1 VTTLARPREGRPVH
15 DGPHAGVPDYLHR
28 PLKRWLEN
36 VYTVKHDTLAPEMD
50 EVGLERLAA
59 LLRIDLRGTDG
70 FGMLIGIFS
79 WTDDNDERLLDV
91 IHYTLQIPT
100 RMPKM
105 WHELEVLLAYGGSMW
120 AATSRGLQRRV
131 EATATEVF
139 NAATASSDTASDH
152 LVLAWSGAYGRNPH
166 PASAWHHSI
175 KALEASLQKIVCPYM
190 ETATLPFIIDQLKTG
205 QWNLELRGQARDYAI
220 DPLIKMLELVWPD
233 PNRHGSHAP
242 ESPATREEAGAVVL
256 LAVTIVQWARNGQ
269 IIKR

>member
-1 VTTLARPREGRPVH
+1 
-15 DGPHAGVPDYLHR
+15 
-28 PLKRWLEN
+28 
-36 VYTVKHDTLAPEMD
+36 
-50 EVGLERLAA
+50 
-59 LLRIDLRGTDG
+59 
-70 FGMLIGIFS
+70 
-79 WTDDNDERLLDV
+79 
-91 IHYTLQIPT
+91 
-100 RMPKM
+100 
-105 WHELEVLLAYGGSMW
+105 MW

-131 EATATEVF
+131 DATATEVF

-175 KALEASLQKIVCPYM
+175 KALEASLQKIVCPST

-205 QWNLELRGQARDYAI
+205 QWNLQLRGQARDHAI

-233 PNRHGSHAP
+233 PNRHGTHAH